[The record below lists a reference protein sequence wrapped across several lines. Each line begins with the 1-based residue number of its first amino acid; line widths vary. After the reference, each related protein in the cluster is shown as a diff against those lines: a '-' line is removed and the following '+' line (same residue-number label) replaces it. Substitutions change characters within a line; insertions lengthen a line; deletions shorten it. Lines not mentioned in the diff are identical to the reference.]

1 MHVFG
6 GLKRQDWERWGQ
18 FTTFKANAADL
29 LARCL
34 RPDQRIY
41 CSPLVDPYQPAEER
55 EELMPQ
61 VLQALLA
68 RPPAVFTLQ
77 TRGPLI
83 ERDLP
88 LLLEL
93 HERTRLRVSFSITT
107 DDDRVR
113 SLYEPHCESNA
124 RRLATIRKLREA
136 GIVTY
141 ATLAPI
147 LPCNPEYLAEAVIN
161 STDSDLIGDPFHVR
175 SVKASGA
182 TTREQAR
189 RIAERHGHL
198 EWFEPAF
205 QNEVV
210 ERIRRVA
217 KRHGRRFAIG
227 PEGFSWLART

>member
-18 FTTFKANAADL
+18 FTTFKADAVEL
-29 LARCL
+29 LAQSL
-34 RPDQRIY
+34 RPDQRVY

-55 EELMPQ
+55 EQMMPHI
-61 VLQALLA
+61 LQAVIT
-68 RPPAVFTLQ
+68 RPPEVFTIQ

-93 HERTRLRVSFSITT
+93 NRHTRLRVSFSVTT

-113 SLYEPHCESNA
+113 ALYEPHCESNA
-124 RRLATIRKLREA
+124 RRLEVIRRLRGS
-136 GIVTY
+136 GIVTH

-147 LPCNPEYLAEAVIN
+147 LPCSPEHLAELAVAA
-161 STDSDLIGDPFHVR
+161 TDSDLIGDPFHVR

-182 TTREQAR
+182 TTREHAR

-198 EWFEPAF
+198 DWFEPSF

-217 KRHGRRFAIG
+217 ERHGRQFAVG